1 MEVHVHMNQES
12 MVALNAI
19 VIWGARGGDRRIA
32 TIHPMSD
39 DARPE
44 VKPGRLM
51 TESDLNGLVKSMA
64 MSASNRL
71 VLMDD
76 KVLAGNGQRLIWWT
90 PPAKRAIFFAGNAVD
105 GAAIVAVP
113 GLVWQTNGSA
123 LWVWA
128 LDGRTRPTAATIL
141 FQAPFFNVNSQG
153 RVCIGNAQVPSESQA
168 FSPNAWEEMFFGSK
182 FTHPNVHEPGKLM
195 KTSPIQY
202 WKRQLQRPSAK
213 FNINNLVATG
223 ATLGDLLNKDC
234 LS

>member
-1 MEVHVHMNQES
+1 M
-12 MVALNAI
+12 
-19 VIWGARGGDRRIA
+19 
-32 TIHPMSD
+32 
-39 DARPE
+39 
-44 VKPGRLM
+44 
-51 TESDLNGLVKSMA
+51 
-64 MSASNRL
+64 
-71 VLMDD
+71 
-76 KVLAGNGQRLIWWT
+76 
-90 PPAKRAIFFAGNAVD
+90 FFAGNAVD

-113 GLVWQTNGSA
+113 GLVWQTDGSA

-128 LDGRTRPTAATIL
+128 LDGRTRPPAETIL

-202 WKRQLQRPSAK
+202 WKRQLLRPSAK